1 MSFGPQDFSNQPLHL
16 QKRTDLHIQSLQF
29 GGNEYWGLK
38 DPISLQYYQL
48 RDEEYFIFNLLDGV
62 SSFETIRQQYEQRF
76 PPQKLEASQLQ
87 GFLSRLHQEGLILA
101 DAFGQGEILL
111 ERRTHKQKQAFRA
124 RWMNPLAIRFRG
136 LDPHRL
142 LNWLQPWAALCF
154 TPLFLLA
161 SLILMVAAG
170 TLIMMHL
177 DAVITQLPD
186 FTTFF
191 EAKNLFLLGISL
203 ALVKVLHELGH
214 AIACKQFGGE
224 CHELGV
230 MLLAFIPCLYVNV
243 SDAWT
248 MPSKWQ
254 RIIVSAAGIF
264 VELFISA
271 ACVFLWWFSYP
282 GLFHS
287 LCLNI
292 VFVCSV
298 STLLLNGNP
307 LLRYDGYYILL
318 DLIEV
323 PNLRQRAQSI
333 VSNRLHHWFFG
344 HKADT
349 LLREPR
355 RLRRFLFL
363 YGIASVLYRWFIVI
377 VILTV
382 CYYVLEPYGLEVIAQ
397 VMGAF
402 VLMGMLMVPL
412 KSGVNEIQTYA
423 KAGQIQWRRFLVRT
437 TLALVLL
444 AGLLFIPLPHRI
456 TAPALI
462 ELKDAKHIYVT
473 AAGFLKTAADP
484 QTVLQQGALIAQL
497 QNDEIDQEVLKLTG
511 QIDQQNIL
519 ISTLEKRQV
528 DDPDAAQELPTAEE
542 QRRDLKDQLRQR
554 QTDQR
559 RLRLNAPI
567 SGTLIPAPQK
577 AASQEKEAL
586 PSWSGDPLDEEN
598 RNCFLERGTWLCSLG
613 DPEKLQARLIVHQ
626 EDVEFIKTGQTVRI
640 LLDEYPGN
648 LLKGTI
654 QDIAEIDIDDLHPNL
669 IHRKEITTEVDA
681 TGKQQLSNTSY
692 LARVTLDPLS
702 ERPLIHS
709 AGQAKISVS
718 PESLGK
724 KAYRQ
729 LRKTIR
735 LFQ

>member
-1 MSFGPQDFSNQPLHL
+1 MSFGPQDFSNQPLRLRMRADL
-16 QKRTDLHIQSLQF
+16 QVQPLQF
-29 GGNEYWGLK
+29 GGKTYWGIK
-38 DPISLQYYQL
+38 DPFSLQYYQL
-48 RDEEYFIFNLLDGV
+48 RDEEFFILKLLDGR
-62 SSFETIRQQYEQRF
+62 SSFVTIRRQYEQRF

-111 ERRTHKQKQAFRA
+111 ERRTQKQSQALRS
-124 RWMNPLAIRFRG
+124 RLMNPLAIRFRG
-136 LDPHRL
+136 IDPHRL
-142 LNWLQPWAALCF
+142 LNRLQPWTALCF

-161 SLILMVAAG
+161 TLILMTAAC
-170 TLIMMHL
+170 TLIITHL
-177 DAVITQLPD
+177 DAVIAQLPD

-191 EAKNLFLLGISL
+191 EANNLILLGCSL

-214 AIACKQFGGE
+214 AVACRQFGGE
-224 CHELGV
+224 CHEMGV

-248 MPSKWQ
+248 MPSKWH
-254 RIIVSAAGIF
+254 RIIVSSAGIF
-264 VELFISA
+264 VELIISA
-271 ACVFLWWFSYP
+271 ICVFLWWFSYP

-287 LCLNI
+287 LCLNV

-318 DLIEV
+318 DLLEV

-349 LLREPR
+349 LLKEPR

-402 VLMGMLMVPL
+402 VLMGMLIMPL
-412 KSGVNEIQTYA
+412 KSGVNEVQTYA
-423 KAGQIQWRRFLVRT
+423 KTGQIQWRRFLIRT
-437 TLALVLL
+437 ALVLIL
-444 AGLLFIPLPHRI
+444 IAGLLFIPLPHRI
-456 TAPALI
+456 SAPALI
-462 ELKDAKHIYVT
+462 ELKDAKHVYVT
-473 AAGFLKTAADP
+473 APGFLKSAATP

-497 QNDEIDQEVLKLTG
+497 QNDEINQEILKLTG
-511 QIDQQNIL
+511 QINQQEIR
-519 ISTLEKRQV
+519 ISTLERRQL
-528 DDPDAAQELPTAEE
+528 DDPEAARELPTALE
-542 QRRDLKDQLRQR
+542 QLADLKDQLQQR

-559 RLRLNAPI
+559 RLSLRAPLT
-567 SGTLIPAPQK
+567 GTLISAPPK
-577 AASQEKEAL
+577 PVSQEEESL
-586 PSWSGDPLDEEN
+586 SSWSGSPLDPEN
-598 RNCFLERGTWLCSLG
+598 RDCFLERGTWLCSLG
-613 DPEKLQARLIVHQ
+613 DPDQLQARLIVDQ
-626 EDVEFIKTGQTVRI
+626 EDVEFIAPGQSVRI
-640 LLDEYPGN
+640 LLDEYPGHV
-648 LLKGTI
+648 LKGTI
-654 QDIAEIDIDDLHPNL
+654 QEIAEIDMEDLHPNL
-669 IHRKEITTEVDA
+669 IHREEITTELDS
-681 TGKQQLSNTSY
+681 TGKRQLRNTSY
-692 LARVTLDPLS
+692 LARVTLEPPS
-702 ERPLIHS
+702 ERPLIHAS
-709 AGQAKISVS
+709 GLAKISVS
-718 PESLGK
+718 PESLGN